1 MTTKTSWRKIA
12 SADDDVIAG
21 ELLEWSGLFERW
33 GRYDMDRFYDFVSDV
48 AEYCDH
54 IEIEREEWDADV
66 PGRSGTWHV
75 VRTNDARQLRKEM
88 RARVSELVRASSEKL
103 KQARAEEHARQQ
115 IELKGPKQSELLC
128 EASVWDDVFPTTY
141 RIHIEVPDDQTSSF
155 HMWEE
160 ADGRW
165 KRHIEQISRS
175 VGLREAARRFLLS
188 YFGPT
193 LGRDVMSFKAGPVF
207 GEGEFGKAEYQDLVK

>member
-1 MTTKTSWRKIA
+1 MTTKKSWRKIA

-33 GRYDMDRFYDFVSDV
+33 VRYDMDRFYDFVSDV

-54 IEIEREEWDADV
+54 IEIEREEWDADL

-75 VRTNDARQLRKEM
+75 VSTNDARQLKKEM
-88 RARVSELVRASSEKL
+88 RARVSELIRASSEKL
-103 KQARAEEHARQQ
+103 KQVRAEEHARQQ

-141 RIHIEVPDDQTSSF
+141 RFHIEVPDDPASNF
-155 HMWEE
+155 YIWEE
-160 ADGRW
+160 ADSRW
-165 KRHIEQISRS
+165 KRHSDQISRS
-175 VGLREAARRFLLS
+175 IGLREAARRFLLS

-193 LGRDVMSFKAGPVF
+193 LGSDVMSFKAGPIF
-207 GEGEFGKAEYQDLVK
+207 GEGEFGKAEYQNLVK